1 VDAGWTMS
9 GCRAGRRNGY
19 RLRLPESKPPGLNH
33 SVLTGTLLDD
43 PRPGRNPIGE
53 PVTLLRIEFPV
64 ADPERPQMLL
74 TWGTCEVEVSA
85 ALDEEHGIRELE
97 GGAPILAAGQL
108 SERWVS
114 SGGRSSKRSAIV
126 AMLVHP
132 GPPPDFDELLIPGGR
147 PDGP

>member
-1 VDAGWTMS
+1 MS
-9 GCRAGRRNGY
+9 GHRAGRCNGY
-19 RLRLPESKPPGLNH
+19 RLRLPASEPPGLNH

-43 PRPGRNPIGE
+43 PRPGRNAIGE

-74 TWGTCEVEVSA
+74 TWATCEVEVSA
-85 ALDEEHGIRELE
+85 ALAEQHAIRELE

-114 SGGRSSKRSAIV
+114 SGGQSSKRSAIV

-132 GPPPDFDELLIPGGR
+132 GPSPGHDELLIPGGG
-147 PDGP
+147 PDGS

>member
-1 VDAGWTMS
+1 MS
-9 GCRAGRRNGY
+9 RHRAGGRNGY

-53 PVTLLRIEFPV
+53 SVTLLRIEFPV
-64 ADPERPQMLL
+64 ADPEHPRMLL
-74 TWGTCEVEVSA
+74 TWASCEVEVSA
-85 ALDEEHGIRELE
+85 ALAERHGIGELE

-114 SGGRSSKRSAIV
+114 PGGSSSKRSAMV
-126 AMLVHP
+126 AALIHP
-132 GPPPDFDELLIPGGR
+132 GPPPGHDELLIPGGK
-147 PDGP
+147 PDGS

>member
-1 VDAGWTMS
+1 MS
-9 GCRAGRRNGY
+9 GRRAGRRNGY
-19 RLRLPESKPPGLNH
+19 RLRLPDSDPPGLNH

-74 TWGTCEVEVSA
+74 TWASCEVEVSD
-85 ALDEEHGIRELE
+85 ALADRHGIRELQ

-108 SERWVS
+108 SERWVIS
-114 SGGRSSKRSAIV
+114 DGRTSKRAAIV
-126 AMLVHP
+126 AALVHP
-132 GPPPDFDELLIPGGR
+132 GPPPSHDELLIPGGR
-147 PDGP
+147 P